1 MTWIM
6 VGVLV
11 VVVYGFRTIQ
21 NRRRSPDDLDS
32 AIEAARA
39 EPLPSTASF
48 AISLLSGSGVT
59 RRWRQG
65 FLDLESGLV
74 HWRPRFGVGN
84 GFTDL
89 TGARL
94 VKRRPPAG
102 WELVRVHH
110 LCHILECQLNDA
122 DVRLAVLPE
131 AVPLTLQALRLAAA

>member
-1 MTWIM
+1 M
-6 VGVLV
+6 
-11 VVVYGFRTIQ
+11 
-21 NRRRSPDDLDS
+21 
-32 AIEAARA
+32 
-39 EPLPSTASF
+39 
-48 AISLLSGSGVT
+48 T

-94 VKRRPPAG
+94 VRRRPPAG

-110 LCHILECQLNDA
+110 LCQILECQLSDA
-122 DVRLAVLPE
+122 DLRLAVLPE
-131 AVPLTLQALRLAAA
+131 AVPVTLHALRLAAE